1 MTTPAHDA
9 PLVFPSVAFRPMRLL
24 AICVVLTG
32 VATLAAGLLG
42 HVMVGVFFGVGLVL
56 GLLNAVL
63 VQRSVDAI
71 TAEAHPLKR
80 KMALNSA
87 TRLLLMTVV
96 GLTIAFIFRPQG
108 LGVVF
113 GMALFQVVLV
123 ISTALPVMKKL
134 RAGAADGLEGEAT
147 QAMTETIL
155 AEAAIEVGHHETAT
169 LVRADRQHRHRA
181 GDGDR
186 RGDRDRAGLLPAREG
201 HLDGCAGRRAA
212 VLGSDHDSAA
222 QPDRDARSA

>member
-1 MTTPAHDA
+1 
-9 PLVFPSVAFRPMRLL
+9 VRLL
-24 AICVVLTG
+24 AICIVLTG
-32 VATLAAGLLG
+32 LASLAAGLLG
-42 HVMVGVFFGVGLVL
+42 HVMVGVFFGVGLAL

-87 TRLLLMTVV
+87 TRLLVLTVV

-108 LGVVF
+108 LGVLF

-134 RAGAADGLEGEAT
+134 KAGDPDSAGGLEGEAT
-147 QAMTETIL
+147 EQ
-155 AEAAIEVGHHETAT
+155 
-169 LVRADRQHRHRA
+169 
-181 GDGDR
+181 
-186 RGDRDRAGLLPAREG
+186 
-201 HLDGCAGRRAA
+201 
-212 VLGSDHDSAA
+212 
-222 QPDRDARSA
+222 

>member
-1 MTTPAHDA
+1 
-9 PLVFPSVAFRPMRLL
+9 VRLL
-24 AICVVLTG
+24 AICIVLTG
-32 VATLAAGLLG
+32 LASLAAGLLG
-42 HVMVGVFFGVGLVL
+42 HVMVGVFFGVGLAL

-87 TRLLLMTVV
+87 TRLLVMTVI

-134 RAGAADGLEGEAT
+134 KAGSPDISGGLEGEAT
-147 QAMTETIL
+147 Q
-155 AEAAIEVGHHETAT
+155 
-169 LVRADRQHRHRA
+169 Q
-181 GDGDR
+181 
-186 RGDRDRAGLLPAREG
+186 
-201 HLDGCAGRRAA
+201 
-212 VLGSDHDSAA
+212 
-222 QPDRDARSA
+222 

>member
-1 MTTPAHDA
+1 
-9 PLVFPSVAFRPMRLL
+9 VRLL
-24 AICVVLTG
+24 AICIVLTG
-32 VATLAAGLLG
+32 LASLAAGLLG
-42 HVMVGVFFGVGLVL
+42 HVMVGVFLGVGLAL

-87 TRLLLMTVV
+87 TRLLVMTVI

-134 RAGAADGLEGEAT
+134 KAGSPGSSGGLEGEAT
-147 QAMTETIL
+147 Q
-155 AEAAIEVGHHETAT
+155 
-169 LVRADRQHRHRA
+169 Q
-181 GDGDR
+181 
-186 RGDRDRAGLLPAREG
+186 
-201 HLDGCAGRRAA
+201 
-212 VLGSDHDSAA
+212 
-222 QPDRDARSA
+222 

>member
-1 MTTPAHDA
+1 
-9 PLVFPSVAFRPMRLL
+9 VRLL
-24 AICVVLTG
+24 VICALLTG
-32 VATLAAGLLG
+32 LATLAAGLLG
-42 HVMVGVFFGVGLVL
+42 HVMVGVFFGVGLAL

-87 TRLLLMTVV
+87 TRLLVMTVI

-123 ISTALPVMKKL
+123 MSTALPVMKKL
-134 RAGAADGLEGEAT
+134 KAGDPASTDGLEGLEGEAPK
-147 QAMTETIL
+147 Q
-155 AEAAIEVGHHETAT
+155 
-169 LVRADRQHRHRA
+169 
-181 GDGDR
+181 
-186 RGDRDRAGLLPAREG
+186 
-201 HLDGCAGRRAA
+201 
-212 VLGSDHDSAA
+212 
-222 QPDRDARSA
+222 